1 MKTMSRFPA
10 LLAGLVLLLLSSTA
24 FAGDPPDRVMRLDY
38 INGQVSMQP
47 GGVNDWAAATINRP
61 FTTADRVWTDKDSR
75 AELTT
80 ANAAVRMDSDTSLT
94 LTNVTNNTIQLELDQ
109 GRLNVSVREMFPGE
123 IYEVDTPNVA
133 FTLMKPGQYSFE
145 VDPNNDQTTVI
156 VRHGEGVGNGNGR
169 GVTVHSNE
177 QAHFLH
183 GDTLMHDIERAPG
196 LDGFDDWC
204 RVRDKRLDNSD
215 SLQYVSAGMIG
226 YQDLDTYGY
235 WRIIP
240 GYGAVWMPRDVAAG
254 WAPYRFGHWVWI
266 SPWGWTWVDNEP
278 WGFAPFHYGRWIY
291 TGGYWGW
298 CPGPRYMR
306 PIYAPALVGW
316 VGGRHWGVGVSFG
329 GGVGWFP
336 LGYGEPYYPW
346 YRTSRRYMRNVNITN
361 TRITN
366 INYINNYRNYHNG
379 SFTAPTNLRYA
390 NRRVP
395 GGVTVVPRRSF
406 VEARSVNRNMLRIS
420 TREAVRAPVMRGADI
435 RPVRTSVLGAG
446 ARRVGVTPPSRAFS
460 RPVVSRLTPP
470 QRPAPFAGRE
480 GAAVGAGARGIRTP
494 EVNSRAVPQSRAA
507 DTARYSPRAVPRP
520 PQSDIRVRS
529 AEGSPRYVPRPPEN
543 GYRGATS
550 SPRYQPQTTGP
561 RDSQM
566 SRDGRQPMYNRSAP
580 RPPQNESVRPQFQQR
595 ESASPR
601 YQAPPQ
607 NRQRYVAPRVE
618 SPRTQNWSAPRQP
631 QYRAAPQRAPREYRA
646 APAREY
652 RPAPSRGGGGHVS
665 RGGRGR

>member
-1 MKTMSRFPA
+1 
-10 LLAGLVLLLLSSTA
+10 
-24 FAGDPPDRVMRLDY
+24 
-38 INGQVSMQP
+38 
-47 GGVNDWAAATINRP
+47 
-61 FTTADRVWTDKDSR
+61 
-75 AELTT
+75 
-80 ANAAVRMDSDTSLT
+80 
-94 LTNVTNNTIQLELDQ
+94 
-109 GRLNVSVREMFPGE
+109 
-123 IYEVDTPNVA
+123 
-133 FTLMKPGQYSFE
+133 
-145 VDPNNDQTTVI
+145 
-156 VRHGEGVGNGNGR
+156 
-169 GVTVHSNE
+169 
-177 QAHFLH
+177 
-183 GDTLMHDIERAPG
+183 
-196 LDGFDDWC
+196 
-204 RVRDKRLDNSD
+204 
-215 SLQYVSAGMIG
+215 
-226 YQDLDTYGY
+226 
-235 WRIIP
+235 
-240 GYGAVWMPRDVAAG
+240 
-254 WAPYRFGHWVWI
+254 
-266 SPWGWTWVDNEP
+266 
-278 WGFAPFHYGRWIY
+278 
-291 TGGYWGW
+291 
-298 CPGPRYMR
+298 MR